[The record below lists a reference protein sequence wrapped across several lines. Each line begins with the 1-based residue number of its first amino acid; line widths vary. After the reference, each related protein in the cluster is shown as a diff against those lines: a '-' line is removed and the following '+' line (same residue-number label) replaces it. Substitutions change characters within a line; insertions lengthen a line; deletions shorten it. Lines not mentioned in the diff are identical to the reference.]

1 MRKLYSQWKKN
12 PIFLHVLASLW
23 GIEFLT
29 NKLDSME
36 YSSTLPFAWF
46 LFQFGLST
54 SWCDQ
59 LLAVVWHGET
69 RSFHYLDSAL
79 VAGWQTVHFLKTY
92 TYIPIHIHFII
103 IYNMNRHCGELQ
115 YLCICSQ
122 NIFHLIAIIKTIDV
136 SVGFRSLVSDSS
148 SFWRSGIML
157 FIFFQINAGN
167 YKYILNRVIQT
178 TYSLFSFNFF
188 SMLSKLIV
196 GLTSCR
202 TINCHTSFL

>member
-1 MRKLYSQWKKN
+1 MCMHKLYSQWKKN

-59 LLAVVWHGET
+59 LLAVVWHGEM
-69 RSFHYLDSAL
+69 RSFHYPDSAL

-92 TYIPIHIHFII
+92 TYIL
-103 IYNMNRHCGELQ
+103 IYTFYIYMTWIGTVVNCN
-115 YLCICSQ
+115 ICVYAVK
-122 NIFHLIAIIKTIDV
+122 IFSI
-136 SVGFRSLVSDSS
+136 
-148 SFWRSGIML
+148 W
-157 FIFFQINAGN
+157 
-167 YKYILNRVIQT
+167 
-178 TYSLFSFNFF
+178 
-188 SMLSKLIV
+188 
-196 GLTSCR
+196 
-202 TINCHTSFL
+202 